1 MPTLNYGTERFQ
13 LDDDT
18 ARTVIKAFGAK
29 LGSSNGVGWV
39 TFLDNAGTTWSV
51 MAMAGVPLFID
62 SQPDGGSTA

>member
-18 ARTVIKAFGAK
+18 AQTVIRAFAAK

-39 TFLDNAGTTWSV
+39 TFVDNAGTSWSV

-62 SQPDGGSTA
+62 ADPNAA